1 MRQRKDGFKMLNA
14 KTKLV
19 QDKVVVVT
27 GANRG
32 LGKAIAEVFVWEGA
46 ITVLLGRSEDAL
58 LDVKKE
64 FEASGGRVD
73 ISVCDLSID
82 EKVYAAVDEILE
94 KYGRIDA
101 LVNNAG
107 IETDLPFVEM
117 PMNMFDEM
125 MRFNFRQ
132 LAVMTKAVLPSMIKR
147 KCGSIVNIAS
157 AAGERG
163 LPESTAYSASKAA
176 VINFSQTLGEE
187 MRANNIRV
195 NCLNPGLLD
204 TELFWQSATKD
215 YLMEKCGDL
224 ISLDTVGYSAVFL
237 VSDLSDG
244 LTCQSITVRGISRW

>member
-1 MRQRKDGFKMLNA
+1 MLDAKRKF
-14 KTKLV
+14 V
-19 QDKVVVVT
+19 HDKVVVIT

-32 LGKAIAEVFVWEGA
+32 LGKAIAEVFAWEGA
-46 ITVLLGRSEDAL
+46 ITVLLGRNEDAL
-58 LDVKKE
+58 LQVKKE
-64 FEASGGRVD
+64 FEVKGGRVD
-73 ISVCDLSID
+73 ISVCDLSAD
-82 EKVYAAVDEILE
+82 KQVYAAADEILQ

-117 PMNMFDEM
+117 PMDIFDEM

-132 LAVMTKAVLPSMIKR
+132 LVVMTKAILPSMIECKR
-147 KCGSIVNIAS
+147 GSIINIAS

-187 MRANNIRV
+187 MRAYNIRV

-237 VSDLSDG
+237 ASDLSDG